1 MLKRLLTIALA
12 ALLLQ
17 TPFGPA
23 VRVSAAAQADDG
35 LADRARVA
43 VERLGT
49 GRRVKVRMR
58 NGTQFEGHLGD
69 IGADSFVV
77 VRNRKTGETT
87 RVAYADVA
95 EVKKKMSSGK
105 KFLLGLAIVGIAVAF
120 VLAVIYSDECNLAR
134 ATSEDPCP
142 PECKDCQ

>member
-1 MLKRLLTIALA
+1 MLARLLPCALA
-12 ALLLQ
+12 LLVLHVGL
-17 TPFGPA
+17 PVGLAP
-23 VRVSAAAQADDG
+23 AAAQDTSQ
-35 LADRARVA
+35 ADRARVA
-43 VERLGT
+43 VERLGA
-49 GRRVKVRMR
+49 GKRVRVKMR
-58 NGTQFEGHLGD
+58 NGTQFDGHLGE
-69 IGADSFVV
+69 IGPESFVV

-105 KFLLGLAIVGIAVAF
+105 KFLLGLAIVGVVVGF
-120 VLAVIYSDECNLAR
+120 VLLVIYSDECNLAR